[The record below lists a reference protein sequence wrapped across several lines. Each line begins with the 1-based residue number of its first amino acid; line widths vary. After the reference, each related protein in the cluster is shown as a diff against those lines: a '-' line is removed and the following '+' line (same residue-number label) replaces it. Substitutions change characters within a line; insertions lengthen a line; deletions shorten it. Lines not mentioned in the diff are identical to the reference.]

1 MDKSFSDIFKPG
13 TYPQITYV
21 SRNSSGTRY
30 TYEERLKQSLSIEGY
45 LTYIVGPSKIGK
57 TVLCEK
63 VIGRENMVSMSGNDF
78 SKEQDFWSGVGKKVG
93 VSMTAKISQEA
104 SAISDIE
111 QRSTVV
117 TKDYFA
123 TKDSVIQYFRENEKI
138 FVLDDFHYAPPE
150 IQYDIACQL
159 KDVIRSGFRAVVISL
174 PYRSDDA
181 IRLNPD
187 LTGRVSIIE
196 IEPWKKE
203 ELVRIANKGFSE
215 LNMTVKNKFI
225 LKMAEES
232 IHSPQLMQSICLNIG
247 LLPGRQEEVTEAVI
261 EESCRFT
268 CMNLPYADVVRI
280 LKAGPST
287 RGQQRLKYML
297 KDGSQQD
304 VYGLI
309 LKILADNPPLIELGI
324 EELMDRIRKSTNDN
338 VIKQKKIKDSL
349 KNWQKMLEQQGSLY
363 QVLEWKDDVIYILDN
378 MFLFYIRWG
387 IREESNGNH

>member
-1 MDKSFSDIFKPG
+1 MDKNFSDIFKPG
-13 TYPQITYV
+13 TYPQKTYV

-57 TVLCEK
+57 TVLCEN

-78 SKEQDFWSGVGKKVG
+78 SKEHDFWTGIGKKTG
-93 VSMTAKISQEA
+93 ISMIAKVSEETAD
-104 SAISDIE
+104 ISDNE
-111 QRSTVV
+111 HRSTVV

-123 TKDSVIQYFRENEKI
+123 TKDRVIQYFNEHKKI
-138 FVLDDFHYAPPE
+138 LVLDDFHYAPPE

-159 KDVIRSGFRAVVISL
+159 KEVIRSGFKAVVISL

-196 IEPWKKE
+196 IEPWRRE

-215 LNMTVKNKFI
+215 LDMDVEER
-225 LKMAEES
+225 LVSKMAEES

-247 LLPGRQEEVTEAVI
+247 LLPGMAEEITETVI

-268 CMNLPYADVVRI
+268 CMNLPYADVVRV
-280 LKAGPST
+280 LKAGPPT
-287 RGQQRLKYML
+287 RGQQRLKYTL
-297 KDGSQQD
+297 LDGSQKD
-304 VYGLI
+304 IYGLI
-309 LKILADNPPLIELGI
+309 LKILADDPPLIELSI
-324 EELMDRIRKSTNDN
+324 EELMERIKKNTDDHM
-338 VIKQKKIKDSL
+338 IKQQKVKDSL
-349 KNWQKMLEQQGSLY
+349 KNWQKVLEQQGSLY
-363 QVLEWKDDVIYILDN
+363 QVLEWKDDRIYILDN
-378 MFLFYIRWG
+378 MFLYYIRWG
-387 IREESNGNH
+387 IGKERIWR